1 MPRVR
6 RKSTKSQQHA
16 VHAIEQAQFTEVIVV
31 ASCQCA
37 QDGEPRELML
47 WGAQPGS
54 VYVANQ
60 KFPSPCPSYA
70 TDELGARCRW

>member
-37 QDGEPRELML
+37 QDGEPRELIL
-47 WGAQPGS
+47 WGA
-54 VYVANQ
+54 
-60 KFPSPCPSYA
+60 
-70 TDELGARCRW
+70 